1 MSEDGTHHSSLVTHR
16 SVSLPALFLAF
27 VRIGLLSFGGGASTL
42 VLMQQEM
49 MERRRWLNA
58 RDFSFTFALSRMYPG
73 AHLLA
78 QAALIGHVLR
88 GMAGAP
94 VALLGLVLPSCFIT
108 LLCTVFFLTIR
119 ANPVGAAV
127 IDGIL
132 PATGGMTIAVSYRLA
147 RDTVDAERGRT
158 RLVTLFLIAG
168 GFTLMALFQA
178 SSVLAIIVAGLL
190 GAVLYQVASGGAPPL
205 LEPADAPA
213 SQAGAERR

>member
-1 MSEDGTHHSSLVTHR
+1 MSEPPAPLSSLDAQHA
-16 SVSLPALFLAF
+16 VSLPALFLAF

-78 QAALIGHVLR
+78 QAVLIGHVLR

-94 VALLGLVLPSCFIT
+94 VALLGLILPSCLIT
-108 LLCTVFFLTIR
+108 IVFTVFFIGIR
-119 ANPVGAAV
+119 ANPVGSAV

-147 RDTVDAERGRT
+147 RETIHGERGRV
-158 RLVTLFLIAG
+158 RLVTLFLMAG
-168 GFTLMALFQA
+168 GFTLMALFEV
-178 SSVLAIIVAGLL
+178 SSVLAIVVAGVL
-190 GAVLYQVASGGAPPL
+190 GAVLYQVAAEGMPAA
-205 LEPADAPA
+205 EPGESAAAQTGPE
-213 SQAGAERR
+213 GR